1 MITFEYVKH
10 LIYNIMSLEFNPRAN
25 DHKFY
30 GTTIG
35 QFTEEEKELF
45 QIDLMMSIGFSMV
58 HLSNKNDVEMKD
70 ELNKLGKLRMHLCIQ
85 LLEIPEVLCKI
96 MGFEKTHEMIEESKY
111 GFSSFLKSQDENTK
125 EHMEE
130 IEELVNT
137 LKRDVMMSNI
147 SMN

>member
-1 MITFEYVKH
+1 
-10 LIYNIMSLEFNPRAN
+10 MSLEFNPRAQ

-45 QIDLMMSIGFSMV
+45 QIDLLMSMGFSV
-58 HLSNKNDVEMKD
+58 FHLSGGEDEKMMK
-70 ELNKLGKLRMHLCIQ
+70 ELNDLGKFRIMMCSS
-85 LLEIPEVLCKI
+85 LLEIPEVIFKI
-96 MGFEKTHEMIEESKY
+96 MGTDKIHEMIEDSKY
-111 GFSSFLKSQDENTK
+111 GFSSFLKSQDENVEK
-125 EHMEE
+125 HMEE
-130 IEELVNT
+130 IEELVSD

>member
-45 QIDLMMSIGFSMV
+45 QVDLMMSMGFSMV
-58 HLSNKNDVEMKD
+58 HLSNKNDEEMKD
-70 ELNKLGKLRMHLCIQ
+70 ELNKLIRLRTHLCID
-85 LLEIPEVLCKI
+85 LLKIPEVLCKI
-96 MGFEKTHEMIEESKY
+96 MGVEKTHEMIEETKY
-111 GFSSFLKSQDENTK
+111 SFSSFLKSQDENTK

-130 IEELVNT
+130 IEELVST

>member
-1 MITFEYVKH
+1 
-10 LIYNIMSLEFNPRAN
+10 MSLEFNPRAQ

-45 QIDLMMSIGFSMV
+45 QVDLMMSMGFSMV
-58 HLSNKNDVEMKD
+58 HLSNKDDGEMKD
-70 ELNKLGKLRMHLCIQ
+70 ELNKLGMLRTHLCIQ

-111 GFSSFLKSQDENTK
+111 GFSSLLKTQDENTK
-125 EHMEE
+125 EHM
-130 IEELVNT
+130 
-137 LKRDVMMSNI
+137 
-147 SMN
+147 